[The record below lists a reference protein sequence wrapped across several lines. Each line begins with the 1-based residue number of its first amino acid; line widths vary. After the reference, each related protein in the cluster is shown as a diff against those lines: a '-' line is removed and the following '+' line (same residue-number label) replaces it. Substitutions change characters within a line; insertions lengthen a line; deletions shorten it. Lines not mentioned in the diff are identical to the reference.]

1 MFLFHLNLGEF
12 FINFNYNSKELSLTI
27 ILSLVFSFLLEFYII
42 LLENPSKHNFLN
54 LFSIKHFIVFLILF
68 LIVFILGAVT
78 GIGLEHLFQHLN
90 ISISWN

>member
-1 MFLFHLNLGEF
+1 MFDNL
-12 FINFNYNSKELSLTI
+12 TTD
-27 ILSLVFSFLLEFYII
+27 
-42 LLENPSKHNFLN
+42 
-54 LFSIKHFIVFLILF
+54 FLILF